1 MDLEAYLRQI
11 KLNRFIPA
19 PPAERMFVGGTP
31 DDFRAIGVDTLRSL
45 IKHCKLDPA
54 HKVLDVG
61 SGIGRIALPLTQWL
75 DERGAYLGFEVVADG
90 VDWCRDEI
98 ASRYPNF
105 EFRHVDLH
113 NDYYNPGG
121 PLRVE
126 SLRVDRPEKFFDLAI
141 FCSVFTHLDA
151 ADTEAY
157 FALARRHLAPAGR
170 IWGTWFLMDADAR
183 AAVARG
189 ETTLG
194 FILRDDAPTFHLGEG
209 QSPSYAVAYD
219 FDFACAAYARHGFE
233 IELIQKGHWCNRS
246 HKTGGGYQDL
256 IVARMG

>member
-1 MDLEAYLRQI
+1 MSQKIPSSQRDELR
-11 KLNRFIPA
+11 NRLQA
-19 PPAERMFVGGTP
+19 
-31 DDFRAIGVDTLRSL
+31 
-45 IKHCKLDPA
+45 
-54 HKVLDVG
+54 
-61 SGIGRIALPLTQWL
+61 LTQA
-75 DERGAYLGFEVVADG
+75 EGGGF
-90 VDWCRDEI
+90 I
-98 ASRYPNF
+98 
-105 EFRHVDLH
+105 
-113 NDYYNPGG
+113 
-121 PLRVE
+121 LRTNGE
-126 SLRVDRPEKFFDLAI
+126 
-141 FCSVFTHLDA
+141 DA